1 MRPADCRLLALAA
14 AAPALAACGG
24 LQNEA
29 RPLLE
34 ELAPSGWADAEAA
47 VVNAAGETVGRAV
60 FAEAPGGVLMRI
72 DVKGLSK
79 GWHGVHFHQRGDCS
93 DGPDGFKASGG
104 HVGLGGNAHGLLN
117 PEGSESGDLPNLYAA
132 ADGRV
137 TVEVFRWGVSLYP
150 SEANAA
156 ANGPEPLLD
165 DDGFAVVIHAH
176 PDDHE
181 TQPIGGAGERVAC
194 AAVTG

>member
-1 MRPADCRLLALAA
+1 MRQAIRHILALAA
-14 AAPALAACGG
+14 IGPALAACGG
-24 LQNEA
+24 SEKKAQ
-29 RPLLE
+29 PLLD
-34 ELAPSGWADAEAA
+34 ELAPAGWASAAA
-47 VVNAAGETVGRAV
+47 VIVDPAGETIGHAV
-60 FAEAPGGVLMRI
+60 FADAPGGVLMRI
-72 DVKGLSK
+72 DVKGLTK
-79 GWHGVHFHQRGDCS
+79 GWHGVHFHQIGDCS
-93 DGPDGFKASGG
+93 DGGAGFKASGG
-104 HVGLGGNAHGLLN
+104 HVGLGAHAHGLLN

-137 TVEVFRWGVSLYP
+137 TAEVFRWGVSLYP

-176 PDDHE
+176 PDDHQ